1 MSITSL
7 PRTSGRF
14 AALSAL
20 DRSQR
25 IRLGAAALIHLVAFG
40 TLFATEHEFFHLSL
54 AGLTWIGLNLFFLS
68 ILRRPLMSAVL
79 SLAMVLG
86 LIALSL
92 FKFEVTWMTVTFL
105 DVLIVDSGTVRFLLK
120 TFPNFRLTVIGGL
133 IAAIP
138 LAILV
143 WRTDPFRVR
152 RAHAA
157 LGGTACLALMGVMS
171 LKVPEQPWEPFQGI
185 NHVSSFVRAGF
196 TSLSQLSTLGW
207 IEADVALPEKL
218 KTLPGGS
225 CAATDHN
232 VIGSNKSEHDVAGKP
247 LHTFPHHAP
256 TKPPHIIMVLDESS
270 FDVSTVPGMQVPPG
284 YKDQFRSFDGKTRS
298 FLVEGTGGPT
308 WYTEYNVLS
317 GLSAR
322 SFGRLQF
329 YVTRIAANRVQ
340 RGLPQTLRRCGYKT
354 FSLYPAPGSFLSA
367 RAYQH
372 SAGIGRMIDSKEMRA
387 GDVEPDHFFYDQA
400 LRVME
405 RERGEQPLFLFV
417 YTVANHFP
425 WDSPYR
431 ADLTPGWR
439 DPGNGAE
446 IDEYMRRQKMSA
458 QDYADFVE
466 RLQRK
471 FPKEPFLI
479 VRFGDHQPYISSKMI
494 EPGKSIVEVT
504 RSIAQRDQRYFTTYY
519 AIDAV
524 NYRPKDLSSAL
535 DKLDAPYLPL
545 AVLEAAGLPLD
556 ASFAEQKAIMA
567 RCGGVFYDCKDGA
580 EARRFNRLLIDA
592 GLIKGL

>member
-1 MSITSL
+1 MSITSF
-7 PRTSGRF
+7 PRVQGRF

-20 DRSQR
+20 SRYQR
-25 IRLGAAALIHLVAFG
+25 IRLGALALIHIAALG
-40 TLFATEHEFFHLSL
+40 TLFATEFEIFHLTV
-54 AGLTWIGLNLFFLS
+54 ATLTWIGLNLFFLS
-68 ILRRPLMSAVL
+68 ILGRPLMSAVL
-79 SLAMVLG
+79 SLG
-86 LIALSL
+86 SILIVIAVSL

-105 DVLIVDSGTVRFLLK
+105 DLLILDSGTVAFLLK
-120 TFPNFRLTVIGGL
+120 TFPNFRLGVIGGL

-138 LAILV
+138 LAILI
-143 WRTDPFRVR
+143 WRMDPFRVR
-152 RAHAA
+152 RAYAA
-157 LGGTACLALMGVMS
+157 LGGTCCLAMIGGLS
-171 LKVPEQPWEPFQGI
+171 LKVPEQAWEPFQGI

-196 TSLSQLSTLGW
+196 SSMSQLSTQGW
-207 IEADVALPEKL
+207 MDADAALPEKL
-218 KTLPGGS
+218 KSIAGGS
-225 CAATDHN
+225 CAST
-232 VIGSNKSEHDVAGKP
+232 
-247 LHTFPHHAP
+247 

-270 FDVSTVPGMQVPPG
+270 FDVSTLPGMHVPAG
-284 YKDQFRSFDGKTRS
+284 YKDQFRSFDGKTRL
-298 FLVEGTGGPT
+298 FQVEGTGGPT
-308 WYTEYNVLS
+308 WYTEYNVLA

-329 YVTRIAANRVQ
+329 YVTRIAANRVE

-354 FSLYPAPGSFLSA
+354 FSLYPAPGSFLAA
-367 RAYQH
+367 RAFQH
-372 SAGIGRMIDSKEMRA
+372 SAGIGRMIDSNEMRA
-387 GDVEPDHFFYDQA
+387 GDVEPDHFYYDQA
-400 LRVME
+400 LRLME
-405 RERGEQPLFLFV
+405 RERGEQPLFMFV

-425 WDSPYR
+425 WDKPYR

-439 DPGNGAE
+439 DPGNGVE

-494 EPGKSIVEVT
+494 DPGKSNAEVT
-504 RSIAQRDQRYFTTYY
+504 RSIAERDPRYFTTYY

-524 NYRPKDLSSAL
+524 NYRPADLSSAL
-535 DKLDAPYLPL
+535 DRLDAPYLPL

-556 ASFAEQKAIMA
+556 ASFAEQKAIMQ
-567 RCGGVFYDCKDGA
+567 RCRGVFYDCKDGA

>member
-7 PRTSGRF
+7 PRTPGRF

-25 IRLGAAALIHLVAFG
+25 IRLGITALLHLVALG
-40 TLFATEHEFFHLSL
+40 TLFATEHEVFHLTL
-54 AGLTWIGLNLFFLS
+54 AVLTWIGLNLFFLS
-68 ILRRPLMSAVL
+68 ILRRPLMSVVL
-79 SLAMVLG
+79 SLAVI
-86 LIALSL
+86 LIVVAVSL

-105 DVLIVDSGTVRFLLK
+105 DLLIIDSGTLAFLLK
-120 TFPNFRLTVIGGL
+120 TFPNFRLAVIGGL
-133 IAAIP
+133 IAAVP
-138 LAILV
+138 LAILI

-152 RAHAA
+152 RAYAA
-157 LGGTACLALMGVMS
+157 LGGTACLALMGLLS
-171 LKVPEQPWEPFQGI
+171 LKVPEQAWEPFQGI
-185 NHVSSFVRAGF
+185 NHVSSFARGGF

-207 IEADVALPEKL
+207 IEADAALPEKL
-218 KTLPGGS
+218 KSVPGGS
-225 CAATDHN
+225 CATAD
-232 VIGSNKSEHDVAGKP
+232 
-247 LHTFPHHAP
+247 
-256 TKPPHIIMVLDESS
+256 KPPHIIMVLDESS
-270 FDVSTVPGMQVPPG
+270 FDVSAVPGMQVPAG
-284 YKDQFRSFDGKTRS
+284 YKDQFRSFDGKVRS

-322 SFGRLQF
+322 SFGRMQF
-329 YVTRIAANRVQ
+329 YVTRIAANRVE

-354 FSLYPAPGSFLSA
+354 FSLYPAPGSFLAA

-387 GDVEPDHFFYDQA
+387 GDVEPDHFYYDQA

-405 RERGEQPLFLFV
+405 RERGEQPLFMFV

-425 WDSPYR
+425 WDTAYR

-439 DPGNGAE
+439 DPGNGIE

-458 QDYADFVE
+458 QDYTDFVE

-471 FPKEPFLI
+471 FPKEKFLI
-479 VRFGDHQPYISSKMI
+479 VRFGDHQPYISSKMLD
-494 EPGKSIVEVT
+494 PGKSITEVT
-504 RSIAQRDQRYFTTYY
+504 RMIAERDRRYFTTYY

-524 NYRPKDLSSAL
+524 NYRPKNLSSAV
-535 DKLDAPYLPL
+535 DHLDAPYLPL
-545 AVLEAAGLPLD
+545 VVLEAAGLPLD
-556 ASFAEQKAIMA
+556 ASFAEQKAIMQ
-567 RCGGVFYDCKDGA
+567 RCGNVFYDCKEGA

>member
-7 PRTSGRF
+7 PRTPGRF

-25 IRLGAAALIHLVAFG
+25 IGLGITALIHLVALG
-40 TLFATEHEFFHLSL
+40 TLFATEHEIFHLAL
-54 AGLTWIGLNLFFLS
+54 ATLTWIGLNLFFLS

-79 SLAMVLG
+79 SLG
-86 LIALSL
+86 SILIVIAVSL

-105 DVLIVDSGTVRFLLK
+105 DLLILDSGTVAFLLK
-120 TFPNFRLTVIGGL
+120 TFPNFRLAVIGGL
-133 IAAIP
+133 IAAVP
-138 LAILV
+138 LTILI

-152 RAHAA
+152 RAYAA
-157 LGGTACLALMGVMS
+157 LGGTACLALLGVMS
-171 LKVPEQPWEPFQGI
+171 IKVPEQAWEPFQGI
-185 NHVSSFVRAGF
+185 NHVSSFVRSGF
-196 TSLSQLSTLGW
+196 TSLQQLSTLGW
-207 IEADVALPEKL
+207 MEADAALPEKL
-218 KTLPGGS
+218 KTVPGGS
-225 CAATDHN
+225 CAPA
-232 VIGSNKSEHDVAGKP
+232 E
-247 LHTFPHHAP
+247 
-256 TKPPHIIMVLDESS
+256 KPPHIIMVLDESS
-270 FDVSTVPGMQVPPG
+270 FDVSTVPGMQVPVG

-322 SFGRLQF
+322 SFGKMQF

-387 GDVEPDHFFYDQA
+387 GDVEPDHFYYDQA

-405 RERGEQPLFLFV
+405 RERGEQPLFMFV

-425 WDSPYR
+425 WDKPYR

-439 DPGNGAE
+439 DPGNGVE

-494 EPGKSIVEVT
+494 DPGKNITDVS
-504 RSIAQRDQRYFTTYY
+504 RSIAERDQRYFTTYY

-524 NYRPKDLSSAL
+524 NYRPKDVSSAV

-556 ASFAEQKAIMA
+556 ASFAEQKAIMK

>member
-7 PRTSGRF
+7 PRNQGRF

-20 DRSQR
+20 DNSQR
-25 IRLGAAALIHLVAFG
+25 IRLGAVALIHAGALA
-40 TLFATEHEFFHLSL
+40 TLFATEFEIFHLTL
-54 AGLTWIGLNLFFLS
+54 GVLTWIGLNLFWLS
-68 ILRRPLMSAVL
+68 ILRRPLMSALL
-79 SLAMVLG
+79 SLAI
-86 LIALSL
+86 IAVVIAVSL

-105 DVLIVDSGTVRFLLK
+105 DVLIIDSGTLRFLLK
-120 TFPNFRLTVIGGL
+120 TFPNVRLGVLAGL
-133 IAAIP
+133 VAAIP
-138 LAILV
+138 LAILI
-143 WRTDPFRVR
+143 WRADPFRVR

-157 LGGTACLALMGVMS
+157 LGGTACLALIGVMS
-171 LKVPEQPWEPFQGI
+171 LKVPEQAWEPFQGI
-185 NHVSSFVRAGF
+185 NHVSSFVRSGIM
-196 TSLSQLSTLGW
+196 SVSQLSTRGW
-207 IEADVALPEKL
+207 IEADASLPEKL

-225 CAATDHN
+225 C
-232 VIGSNKSEHDVAGKP
+232 V
-247 LHTFPHHAP
+247 P
-256 TKPPHIIMVLDESS
+256 TAKPPHIIMVLDESS
-270 FDVSTVPGMQVPPG
+270 FDISTFPGMQVPAG

-329 YVTRIAANRVQ
+329 YVTRIAANRVE

-372 SAGIGRMIDSKEMRA
+372 SAGIGRMIDSTEMRA
-387 GDVEPDHFFYDQA
+387 GDVEPDHFYYDQA

-405 RERGEQPLFLFV
+405 RERGEHPLFMFV

-425 WDSPYR
+425 WDRPYR
-431 ADLTPGWR
+431 ADLTPTWR
-439 DPGNGAE
+439 DPGNGVE

-466 RLQRK
+466 RLARK

-494 EPGKSIVEVT
+494 DPGKSIVEVT
-504 RSIAQRDQRYFTTYY
+504 RSIAERDARYFTTYY

-524 NYRPKDLSSAL
+524 NYRPADLSSAL

-556 ASFAEQKAIMA
+556 PSFAEQKAILK

>member
-7 PRTSGRF
+7 PRTPGRF
-14 AALSAL
+14 AALFAFT
-20 DRSQR
+20 RSQL
-25 IRLGAAALIHLVAFG
+25 IRLGAAALLHLLALG
-40 TLFATEHEFFHLSL
+40 TLFATEHEIFHLTL
-54 AGLTWIGLNLFFLS
+54 ATLTWIGLNLFFLS

-79 SLAMVLG
+79 SLASI
-86 LIALSL
+86 LIVIAVSL

-105 DVLIVDSGTVRFLLK
+105 DLLILDSGTVAFLLK
-120 TFPNFRLTVIGGL
+120 TFPNFRLAVIGGL
-133 IAAIP
+133 IAAVP
-138 LAILV
+138 LAILI
-143 WRTDPFRVR
+143 WRSDPFRVR
-152 RAHAA
+152 RAYAA
-157 LGGTACLALMGVMS
+157 LGGTACLALMGIMS
-171 LKVPEQPWEPFQGI
+171 LKVPEQAWEPFQGI

-207 IEADVALPEKL
+207 IEADAALPEKL
-218 KTLPGGS
+218 KNVAGGS
-225 CAATDHN
+225 CAPA
-232 VIGSNKSEHDVAGKP
+232 A
-247 LHTFPHHAP
+247 
-256 TKPPHIIMVLDESS
+256 KPPHIIMVLDESS

-322 SFGRLQF
+322 SFGRMQF
-329 YVTRIAANRVQ
+329 YVTRIAANRVE

-387 GDVEPDHFFYDQA
+387 GDVEPDYFYYDQA

-405 RERGEQPLFLFV
+405 RERGEQPLFMFV

-425 WDSPYR
+425 WDKPYR

-439 DPGNGAE
+439 DPGNGVE

-494 EPGKSIVEVT
+494 EPGKSILEVT
-504 RSIAQRDQRYFTTYY
+504 RNIAQRDPRYFTTYY

-535 DKLDAPYLPL
+535 DLLDAAYLPL
-545 AVLEAAGLPLD
+545 AILEAAGLPLD

>member
-7 PRTSGRF
+7 PRTPGRF
-14 AALSAL
+14 AALFAL
-20 DRSQR
+20 TRSQL
-25 IRLGAAALIHLVAFG
+25 IRLGAAALIHLVALG
-40 TLFATEHEFFHLSL
+40 TLFATEHEIFHLTL
-54 AGLTWIGLNLFFLS
+54 ATLTWIGLNLLFLS
-68 ILRRPLMSAVL
+68 ILRRPLMAAVL
-79 SLAMVLG
+79 SLG
-86 LIALSL
+86 SILIVIAVSL

-105 DVLIVDSGTVRFLLK
+105 DLLIIDSGTVAFLLK
-120 TFPNFRLTVIGGL
+120 TFPNFRLAVIGGL
-133 IAAIP
+133 IAAVP
-138 LAILV
+138 LTILI
-143 WRTDPFRVR
+143 WRADPFRVR

-157 LGGTACLALMGVMS
+157 LGGTACLALMGFMS
-171 LKVPEQPWEPFQGI
+171 LKVPEQAWEPFQGI

-207 IEADVALPEKL
+207 IEADAALPEKL
-218 KTLPGGS
+218 KNVAGGS
-225 CAATDHN
+225 CA
-232 VIGSNKSEHDVAGKP
+232 
-247 LHTFPHHAP
+247 P
-256 TKPPHIIMVLDESS
+256 TAKPPHIIMVLDESS
-270 FDVSTVPGMQVPPG
+270 FDVSTVPGMQVPAG

-322 SFGRLQF
+322 SFGRMQF
-329 YVTRIAANRVQ
+329 YVTRIAANRVE

-387 GDVEPDHFFYDQA
+387 GDVEPDYFYYDQA

-405 RERGEQPLFLFV
+405 RERGEQPLFMFV

-425 WDSPYR
+425 WDKPYR

-439 DPGNGAE
+439 DPGNGVE

-471 FPKEPFLI
+471 FPKGPFLI

-494 EPGKSIVEVT
+494 EPGKSITEVT
-504 RSIAQRDQRYFTTYY
+504 RNIAQRDPRYFTTYY

-535 DKLDAPYLPL
+535 DRLDAPYLPL
-545 AVLEAAGLPLD
+545 AILEAAGLPLD
-556 ASFAEQKAIMA
+556 ASFAEQKAIMQ

>member
-7 PRTSGRF
+7 PRIPGRF
-14 AALSAL
+14 AALAAL

-25 IRLGAAALIHLVAFG
+25 IRLAAAALIHFVALG
-40 TLFATEHEFFHLSL
+40 TLFATEYEIFHLTL
-54 AGLTWIGLNLFFLS
+54 ATLIWIGLNLFFLS

-79 SLAMVLG
+79 SLATILTV
-86 LIALSL
+86 IAVSL

-105 DVLIVDSGTVRFLLK
+105 DLLILDSGTVAFLLK
-120 TFPNFRLTVIGGL
+120 TFPNFRLAVIGGL
-133 IAAIP
+133 IAAVP
-138 LAILV
+138 LAVLI
-143 WRTDPFRVR
+143 WRADPFRVR
-152 RAHAA
+152 RAYAA
-157 LGGTACLALMGVMS
+157 LGGTACLALIGLLS
-171 LKVPEQPWEPFQGI
+171 LKVPEQAWEPFQGI

-196 TSLSQLSTLGW
+196 TSMSQLSTLGW
-207 IEADVALPEKL
+207 IEADGALPEKL
-218 KTLPGGS
+218 KNIAGGS
-225 CAATDHN
+225 CAPA
-232 VIGSNKSEHDVAGKP
+232 ER
-247 LHTFPHHAP
+247 
-256 TKPPHIIMVLDESS
+256 PPHIIMVLDESS
-270 FDVSTVPGMQVPPG
+270 FDVSTVPGMQVPVG
-284 YKDQFRSFDGKTRS
+284 YKDQFRSFDGKTRL
-298 FLVEGTGGPT
+298 FQVEGTGGPT

-322 SFGRLQF
+322 SFGKMQF

-387 GDVEPDHFFYDQA
+387 GDVEPDHFYYDQA

-405 RERGEQPLFLFV
+405 RERGEQPLFMFV

-425 WDSPYR
+425 WDTPYR

-439 DPGNGAE
+439 NPGNGVE

-494 EPGKSIVEVT
+494 EPGKSITEVT
-504 RSIAQRDQRYFTTYY
+504 RSIAQRDPRYFTTYY

-524 NYRPKDLSSAL
+524 NYRPKDLSSAR

-556 ASFAEQKAIMA
+556 ASFAEQKAIMT

>member
-7 PRTSGRF
+7 PRVQGRF

-25 IRLGAAALIHLVAFG
+25 FSLGVLALIHLAALG
-40 TLFATEHEFFHLSL
+40 TLFATEFEMFHLTL
-54 AGLTWIGLNLFFLS
+54 ATLTWLGLNLFFLA
-68 ILRRPLMSAVL
+68 ILGRPLMSAVL
-79 SLAMVLG
+79 SLIFIAG
-86 LIALSL
+86 LIAVSL

-120 TFPNFRLTVIGGL
+120 TFPNFRLGVIAGL

-138 LAILV
+138 LAILI
-143 WRTDPFRVR
+143 WRVDRFRVR
-152 RAHAA
+152 RVYAA
-157 LGGTACLALMGVMS
+157 LGGTLCLALIGGMS
-171 LKVPEQPWEPFQGI
+171 LKVPEQAWEPFQGN

-196 TSLSQLSTLGW
+196 SSMSQLSTQGW
-207 IEADVALPEKL
+207 MDAGAALPEKL
-218 KTLPGGS
+218 KGIAGGS
-225 CAATDHN
+225 CAPA
-232 VIGSNKSEHDVAGKP
+232 
-247 LHTFPHHAP
+247 

-270 FDVSTVPGMQVPPG
+270 FDVSTVPGMQVPAG
-284 YKDQFRSFDGKTRS
+284 YRDHFRSFDGKLRS
-298 FLVEGTGGPT
+298 FQVEGTGGPT
-308 WYTEYNVLS
+308 WYTEYNVLA

-329 YVTRIAANRVQ
+329 YVTRIAANRVE

-367 RAYQH
+367 RAFQH
-372 SAGIGRMIDSKEMRA
+372 SAGVGRMIDSNEMRA
-387 GDVEPDHFFYDQA
+387 GDVEPDHFYYDQA
-400 LRVME
+400 LRLME
-405 RERGEQPLFLFV
+405 RERGEQPLFMFV

-425 WDSPYR
+425 WDTPYR

-439 DPGNGAE
+439 NPGNGVE

-458 QDYADFVE
+458 QDYTDFVE

-471 FPKEPFLI
+471 FPKDQFLI
-479 VRFGDHQPYISSKMI
+479 VRFGDHQPYISPKMI
-494 EPGKSIVEVT
+494 EPGKTITEVT
-504 RSIAQRDQRYFTTYY
+504 RQIADRDPRYFTTYY

-524 NYRPKDLSSAL
+524 NYRPADLSLAL
-535 DKLDAPYLPL
+535 ERLDAPYLPL

-556 ASFAEQKAIMA
+556 PSFAEQKTIMQ

>member
-1 MSITSL
+1 MSITSI
-7 PRTSGRF
+7 PRTQGRL
-14 AALSAL
+14 AALYAL

-25 IRLGAAALIHLVAFG
+25 IRLIGTALIHCGALA
-40 TLFATEHEFFHLSL
+40 TLFATEFEIFHLTL
-54 AGLTWIGLNLFFLS
+54 AVLTWIGLNLFWLS
-68 ILRRPLMSAVL
+68 ILRRPLMSALL
-79 SLAMVLG
+79 SLSMVLG

-120 TFPNFRLTVIGGL
+120 TFPDFRLGVFAGL
-133 IAAIP
+133 IAAVP
-138 LAILV
+138 LAILI

-152 RAHAA
+152 RAYAA
-157 LGGTACLALMGVMS
+157 LGGTACLALIGLMS
-171 LKVPEQPWEPFQGI
+171 LKVPEQPWEPFQGN
-185 NHVSSFVRAGF
+185 NHVSSFVRSGIM
-196 TSLSQLSTLGW
+196 SVSQLSTLGW
-207 IEADVALPEKL
+207 MEADAALPEKL
-218 KTLPGGS
+218 KTVPGGS
-225 CAATDHN
+225 CTPAA
-232 VIGSNKSEHDVAGKP
+232 
-247 LHTFPHHAP
+247 
-256 TKPPHIIMVLDESS
+256 KPPHIVMVLDESS
-270 FDVSTVPGMQVPPG
+270 FDVSTVPGMQVPTG
-284 YKDQFRSFDGKTRS
+284 YKDQFRSFDGKARS

-329 YVTRIAANRVQ
+329 YVTRIAANRVE

-372 SAGIGRMIDSKEMRA
+372 SAGIGRMIDSHEMRA
-387 GDVEPDHFFYDQA
+387 GDVEPDHFYYDQA
-400 LRVME
+400 LRLME
-405 RERGEQPLFLFV
+405 RERGEQPLFMFV

-425 WDSPYR
+425 WDKPYR

-439 DPGNGAE
+439 DPGNGVE

-471 FPKEPFLI
+471 FLKEPFLI

-494 EPGKSIVEVT
+494 DPGKSIVDVT
-504 RSIAQRDQRYFTTYY
+504 RSIAERDQRYFTTYY

-524 NYRPKDLSSAL
+524 NYRPADLSSAL

-556 ASFAEQKAIMA
+556 PSFAEQKAILQ

>member
-1 MSITSL
+1 MSITS
-7 PRTSGRF
+7 TSRVQGRF
-14 AALSAL
+14 AALSGL
-20 DRSQR
+20 DTAQR
-25 IRLGAAALIHLVAFG
+25 VRLGAIALIHIAALA
-40 TLFATEHEFFHLSL
+40 TLFATEFELFHLAL
-54 AGLTWIGLNLFFLS
+54 GVLTWIGLNLLFLS
-68 ILRRPLMSAVL
+68 VLRRPLMAAVL
-79 SLAMVLG
+79 SLSLILG

-92 FKFEVTWMTVTFL
+92 FKFEVTWLTVTFL

-120 TFPNFRLTVIGGL
+120 TFPNFRLGVLAGL

-138 LAILV
+138 LAILI
-143 WRTDPFRVR
+143 WRVDPFRVR
-152 RAHAA
+152 RASAA
-157 LGGTACLALMGVMS
+157 LGGTACLALIGVMS
-171 LKVPEQPWEPFQGI
+171 LKVPEMPWEPFQGI
-185 NHVSSFVRAGF
+185 NHVSSFVRSGF
-196 TSLSQLSTLGW
+196 SSLSQISTLGW
-207 IEADVALPEKL
+207 IEADASLPEQL
-218 KTLPGGS
+218 KTLPAGS
-225 CAATDHN
+225 CAPAH
-232 VIGSNKSEHDVAGKP
+232 KA
-247 LHTFPHHAP
+247 
-256 TKPPHIIMVLDESS
+256 PHIIMVLDESS

-284 YKDQFRSFDGKTRS
+284 YKDQFRSFDGKARS
-298 FLVEGTGGPT
+298 FQVEGTGGPT

-322 SFGRLQF
+322 SFGRMQF
-329 YVTRIAANRVQ
+329 YVTRIAANRVE

-367 RAYQH
+367 RAFQH
-372 SAGIGRMIDSKEMRA
+372 SAGIGRMIDSTEMRA
-387 GDVEPDHFFYDQA
+387 GDVEPDYFYYDQA
-400 LRVME
+400 LRLME
-405 RERGEQPLFLFV
+405 RERGEQPLFMFV

-425 WDSPYR
+425 WDKPYR

-439 DPGNGAE
+439 DPGNGVE

-466 RLQRK
+466 RLARK
-471 FPKEPFLI
+471 FPKDPFLI

-494 EPGKSIVEVT
+494 EPGKNIAEVT
-504 RSIAQRDQRYFTTYY
+504 RTIAKRDPRYFTTYY

-524 NYRPKDLSSAL
+524 NYRPADLSSAL
-535 DKLDAPYLPL
+535 DRLDAAYLPL

-556 ASFAEQKAIMA
+556 ASFAEQKAIMQ